1 MSVNRPDNAGMMLD
15 LTGHSPLSPKHAKTL
30 NELAVGLR
38 PRIVELIDR
47 MSSERLGD
55 IDWWVTPL
63 ASRNPFASRFYLS
76 CCRIALLDSILA
88 NQDAPEEVL
97 VDSAA
102 MADLASQLGKQHGV
116 AFRISVPRLQ
126 YWRDFVVR
134 PARSLL
140 TGIFHE
146 VMQLLCAR
154 SLLPRPTAVSGTP
167 LILVDTF
174 FYAASVRSGK
184 FHDRHFPDLAESL
197 TEEEGAR
204 LRYFPTFYKIRNYPK
219 AFRSLRGL
227 RGSFLFKED
236 YLSLSDYLYAFG
248 HGFRVRRIKPDKQL
262 ILDGLPMNA
271 LMHEELRRGWM
282 YPSAIEALLKYR
294 AIRRMSEVGVG
305 IERVVDWF
313 ENQDIDRGANAGYR
327 RYYPDTEVVGYIG
340 YVASQHYL
348 CMYPSPAEEMAKV
361 LPTRFAVM
369 GRGFAD
375 TPKEFCPDLIV
386 DVAPALRYSAQS
398 SSTVRTATESRL
410 SIAAALPV
418 VRAEATEILDAI
430 RLLLQGLKDSSLAS
444 VHIHLYIKPHP
455 ASDISR
461 DYEFGISSDMKV
473 GVSWVDE
480 KLDSLLNRTDVL
492 VSAASSSCFEA
503 LTMGVPVVVF
513 GSCYGLTY
521 IPIPQ
526 AIPQVRWQVCY
537 SWEEMLSAFVKY
549 REGRTADAEMENAR
563 SLREEYLEPVSR
575 EGVRR
580 LVLGGD
586 NSPAIKNNGDIR

>member
-1 MSVNRPDNAGMMLD
+1 MNRLDNAGMMLD

-30 NELAVGLR
+30 NELAIGLR

-55 IDWWVTPL
+55 IDWWITPL

-88 NQDAPEEVL
+88 HKDTPEEVL

-102 MADLASQLGKQHGV
+102 MADLASQLAKKHGV
-116 AFRISVPRLQ
+116 PFRISVPRLQ

-146 VMQLLCAR
+146 AMQLLCAR
-154 SLLPRPTAVSGTP
+154 ILLTRPTAVGGSP

-174 FYAASVRSGK
+174 LYAASVRNGK
-184 FHDRHFPDLAESL
+184 FHDRHFPDIAVSL
-197 TEEEGAR
+197 TEEEDAR

-219 AFRSLRGL
+219 AFRGLRGL

-236 YLSLSDYLYAFG
+236 YLRLSDYLYAFG
-248 HGFRVRRIKPDKQL
+248 HGFRVRRIKPASQL
-262 ILDGLPMNA
+262 MLDGLPMNE
-271 LMHEELRRGWM
+271 LIHEELRRGWM
-282 YPSAIEALLKYR
+282 WPSAIEALLKYR

-369 GRGFAD
+369 GRGFVD

-398 SSTVRTATESRL
+398 SSTVRSTSENRL
-410 SIAAALPV
+410 SIVVALPV
-418 VRAEATEILDAI
+418 VRAEAMEILDAI
-430 RLLLQGLKDSSLAS
+430 RRLLQGLKESSLAT
-444 VHIHLYIKPHP
+444 VYLHFYIKPHP

-461 DYEFGISSDMKV
+461 DYEFGLSSEMEV

-480 KLDSLLNRTDVL
+480 KLDSLLNKTDVL

-513 GSCYGLTY
+513 GSCYGLTL
-521 IPIPQ
+521 IPIPR
-526 AIPQVRWQVCY
+526 AIPQGQWQVCY
-537 SWEEMLSAFVKY
+537 SWEGMRGAMI
-549 REGRTADAEMENAR
+549 T
-563 SLREEYLEPVSR
+563 LREDRNRGEDRRCAIVSKLRDAYLEPVSR
-575 EGVRR
+575 KGVRS
-580 LVLGGD
+580 LVLG
-586 NSPAIKNNGDIR
+586 INGE

>member
-1 MSVNRPDNAGMMLD
+1 MLD

-30 NELAVGLR
+30 NELAIGLR
-38 PRIVELIDR
+38 PRIVELVDR

-55 IDWWVTPL
+55 IDWWITPL

-88 NQDAPEEVL
+88 HQDAPEEVL

-102 MADLASQLGKQHGV
+102 MADLAAQLAKKHGV
-116 AFRISVPRLQ
+116 AFRVSVPHLQ

-134 PARSLL
+134 PARNLL

-146 VMQLLCAR
+146 AMQFLCAR
-154 SLLPRPTAVSGTP
+154 ILLPRPTAVGGSP

-174 FYAASVRSGK
+174 LYAASVRNGK
-184 FHDRHFPDLAESL
+184 FYDRHFPDIAVSL
-197 TEEEGAR
+197 TEEEGAQ

-219 AFRSLRGL
+219 AFRGLRGL
-227 RGSFLFKED
+227 RGSFLLKED
-236 YLSLSDYLYAFG
+236 YLRLGDYLYAFG
-248 HGFRVRRIKPDKQL
+248 HGFRVRRIKPASKL
-262 ILDGLPMNA
+262 MLDGLTVNA
-271 LMHEELRRGWM
+271 LIHEELRRGWM

-294 AIRRMSEVGVG
+294 AIRRMSEAGVG

-327 RYYPDTEVVGYIG
+327 RYYPDTEVVGYVG

-369 GRGFAD
+369 GRGFVD

-386 DVAPALRYSAQS
+386 DVAPALRYSGQP
-398 SSTVRTATESRL
+398 SSTVRIAAENHL
-410 SIAAALPV
+410 SIVVALPV

-430 RLLLQGLKDSSLAS
+430 RHLLQGLKESSLAA
-444 VHIHLYIKPHP
+444 VHMHFYIKPHP

-461 DYEFGISSDMKV
+461 DYEFGISSEMKA

-480 KLDSLLNRTDVL
+480 KLDALLSKSDVL

-521 IPIPQ
+521 VPIPQ
-526 AIPQVRWQVCY
+526 AVPQGRWQVCY
-537 SWEEMLSAFVKY
+537 TWTEILSAIFAFRSD
-549 REGRTADAEMENAR
+549 REVDAAKHIEGGKLLKEQ
-563 SLREEYLEPVSR
+563 YLEPVSR
-575 EGVRR
+575 QGVRY
-580 LVLGGD
+580 LIIG
-586 NSPAIKNNGDIR
+586 NET